1 MAGLTKIV
9 FVGNLPYSHSD
20 DLQKQLEQVF
30 ATVGP
35 VSNFRIAFEKETG
48 KPRGFGFCEYFDT
61 QTADSAIRNL
71 QGIEIGG
78 RALRLDFADVGN
90 HDTRDAGGRPP
101 PVKGRR
107 SGGGGQSGGG
117 GNMSNEPNGSS
128 ARNSGPITTGLP
140 PDLPRGQPLA
150 AGQSATDQIS
160 QTLAAIPPAQL
171 AEITGQMKQLVA
183 SAPDQARQLL
193 NANPQLTYA
202 LFQAMLMMGVVDAS
216 ILTRMLAP
224 AAMQKQQQQQQ
235 PIPQAAMPSHQM
247 PVGFGANAYA
257 QQPMRPGGMTQQ
269 PSYSTPLAPLPNY
282 GITPQQAAPQP
293 VQPAPVIPQQ
303 QQQQQPQV
311 VQQPQQ
317 NATTAAAQQQAQL
330 IQQVLSLTPQQIDAL
345 APEHRATILQ
355 IRQQALSNMTGR

>member
-20 DLQKQLEQVF
+20 ELQKQLEQVF
-30 ATVGP
+30 GTVGP
-35 VSNFRIAFEKETG
+35 ISNFRIAFEKESG

-61 QTADSAIRNL
+61 QTAESAIRNL

-90 HDTRDAGGRPP
+90 HDTREAGGRPP
-101 PVKGRR
+101 PPKGRR
-107 SGGGGQSGGG
+107 SGGAGQAGG
-117 GNMSNEPNGSS
+117 GNLPTEPNGSS
-128 ARNSGPITTGLP
+128 ARNSGPISTGLP

-150 AGQSATDQIS
+150 AGQTATDQIS

-235 PIPQAAMPSHQM
+235 QQQPVPLAAMPSHQM
-247 PVGFGANAYA
+247 PVGFGANAYP
-257 QQPMRPGGMTQQ
+257 QQPMRPAGMPQQ
-269 PSYSTPLAPLPNY
+269 ASYPATLAPLPNY
-282 GITPQQAAPQP
+282 GIMPQQAAPPP
-293 VQPAPVIPQQ
+293 VQPAVIPQQ
-303 QQQQQPQV
+303 QQTPP
-311 VQQPQQ
+311 VQQP
-317 NATTAAAQQQAQL
+317 ATTPAAAAQQAQL
-330 IQQVLSLTPQQIDAL
+330 IQQVLSLTPQQIDGL
-345 APEHRATILQ
+345 SPEHRATILQ
-355 IRQQALSNMTGR
+355 IRQQALSNMAGR

>member
-1 MAGLTKIV
+1 
-9 FVGNLPYSHSD
+9 
-20 DLQKQLEQVF
+20 
-30 ATVGP
+30 

-101 PVKGRR
+101 PPKGRR
-107 SGGGGQSGGG
+107 AGG
-117 GNMSNEPNGSS
+117 GNLPNEPNGSS
-128 ARNSGPITTGLP
+128 VRNAGPISTGLP

-150 AGQSATDQIS
+150 AGQTATDQIS

-224 AAMQKQQQQQQ
+224 AAMQKQQQQ
-235 PIPQAAMPSHQM
+235 PVPLAAMPSHQM
-247 PVGFGANAYA
+247 PVGFTANAYQ
-257 QQPMRPGGMTQQ
+257 QQPLRSTGMPQQ
-269 PSYSTPLAPLPNY
+269 SQYPTPIAPLPNY
-282 GITPQQAAPQP
+282 GIMPQQAVPPP
-293 VQPAPVIPQQ
+293 VQPAAVMPQQ
-303 QQQQQPQV
+303 QQPPP
-311 VQQPQQ
+311 VQQPPQ
-317 NATTAAAQQQAQL
+317 NTAAAQQAQL

-345 APEHRATILQ
+345 SPEHRATILQ
-355 IRQQALSNMTGR
+355 IRQQALSNLAGR

>member
-101 PVKGRR
+101 PEFW
-107 SGGGGQSGGG
+107 SDH
-117 GNMSNEPNGSS
+117 NW
-128 ARNSGPITTGLP
+128 LP

-171 AEITGQMKQLVA
+171 AEITVSDLVESSSLCSPSTATRRKCTRSSQTIVECEPTIDICIIPSNVDDGCCRRLNTHTHACSSCDAEAATTTTADPTGSDAISSNA
-183 SAPDQARQLL
+183 SRIWCKCLRTT
-193 NANPQLTYA
+193 TYETGWDDSTT
-202 LFQAMLMMGVVDAS
+202 F
-216 ILTRMLAP
+216 ILYTSS
-224 AAMQKQQQQQQ
+224 AA
-235 PIPQAAMPSHQM
+235 
-247 PVGFGANAYA
+247 
-257 QQPMRPGGMTQQ
+257 
-269 PSYSTPLAPLPNY
+269 PNY
-282 GITPQQAAPQP
+282 GIMPQQAAPQP

>member
-20 DLQKQLEQVF
+20 ELQKQLEQVF
-30 ATVGP
+30 GTVGP
-35 VSNFRIAFEKETG
+35 VSNFRIAYEKETG

-101 PVKGRR
+101 PPK
-107 SGGGGQSGGG
+107 
-117 GNMSNEPNGSS
+117 
-128 ARNSGPITTGLP
+128 GLP

-150 AGQSATDQIS
+150 AGQTATDQIS

-224 AAMQKQQQQQQ
+224 AAMPKQQQ
-235 PIPQAAMPSHQM
+235 PVPLATMPTHQM
-247 PVGFGANAYA
+247 PVGFGANAYQ
-257 QQPMRPGGMTQQ
+257 QQPLRSTGMPQQ
-269 PSYSTPLAPLPNY
+269 TAYPTPMAPLPNY
-282 GITPQQAAPQP
+282 GIMPQQAVPPPVQPAAVMSQQQQPPPAQQPAQNTPTPQQA
-293 VQPAPVIPQQ
+293 
-303 QQQQQPQV
+303 
-311 VQQPQQ
+311 
-317 NATTAAAQQQAQL
+317 QQAQL

-345 APEHRATILQ
+345 SPEHRATILQ
-355 IRQQALSNMTGR
+355 IRQQALSNMAGR

>member
-1 MAGLTKIV
+1 M
-9 FVGNLPYSHSD
+9 
-20 DLQKQLEQVF
+20 
-30 ATVGP
+30 GP
-35 VSNFRIAFEKETG
+35 VSNFRIAYEKESG

-61 QTADSAIRNL
+61 QTAESAIRNL

-90 HDTRDAGGRPP
+90 HDTREAGGRPP
-101 PVKGRR
+101 PTKGRR
-107 SGGGGQSGGG
+107 AGGAGPAGG
-117 GNMSNEPNGSS
+117 GNMPTEPNGSS
-128 ARNSGPITTGLP
+128 GRNTGPITTGLP

-150 AGQSATDQIS
+150 AGQTATDQIS

-235 PIPQAAMPSHQM
+235 QQQPVPLAAMPSHQM
-247 PVGFGANAYA
+247 QVGFGGNAYP
-257 QQPMRPGGMTQQ
+257 QQPMRPAGMPQQ
-269 PSYSTPLAPLPNY
+269 TSYPASLAPLPNY
-282 GITPQQAAPQP
+282 GIMSQQTAPPQ
-293 VQPAPVIPQQ
+293 VQPAPIIT
-303 QQQQQPQV
+303 QQQQPLPG
-311 VQQPQQ
+311 QQPPA
-317 NATTAAAQQQAQL
+317 NSAAQQAQL
-330 IQQVLSLTPQQIDAL
+330 IQQVLALTPQQIDGL
-345 APEHRATILQ
+345 SPEHRATILQ
-355 IRQQALSNMTGR
+355 IRQQALSNMAGR

>member
-1 MAGLTKIV
+1 MAGLKKIV

-20 DLQKQLEQVF
+20 DLQNQLEQVF

-35 VSNFRIAFEKETG
+35 VSNFRITFEKETG
-48 KPRGFGFCEYFDT
+48 KPRGYGFCEYFDT
-61 QTADSAIRNL
+61 QTADSAIQNL
-71 QGIEIGG
+71 QGSKIGG
-78 RALRLDFADVGN
+78 RALRLDFADFGN
-90 HDTRDAGGRPP
+90 HDTRDAGRQPP

-117 GNMSNEPNGSS
+117 DNMSNEPNGSS

-140 PDLPRGQPLA
+140 PDLPC
-150 AGQSATDQIS
+150 
-160 QTLAAIPPAQL
+160 

-193 NANPQLTYA
+193 NVNPQLTYA
-202 LFQAMLMMGVVDAS
+202 LFQAMLMMDVVDAS

-235 PIPQAAMPSHQM
+235 QPIPKAAMPSHQM

-257 QQPMRPGGMTQQ
+257 QQPMRPGGMAQQ

-282 GITPQQAAPQP
+282 GIMPQQAAPQP

-303 QQQQQPQV
+303 QQ
-311 VQQPQQ
+311 PQQ
-317 NATTAAAQQQAQL
+317 NTTTAAAQQQAQL
-330 IQQVLSLTPQQIDAL
+330 IQQVLSLTPQQINAL

-355 IRQQALSNMTGR
+355 IRQQALSNMTGG

>member
-1 MAGLTKIV
+1 MAGLKKIV

-20 DLQKQLEQVF
+20 DLQNQLEQVF

-35 VSNFRIAFEKETG
+35 VSNFRIMFEKETG
-48 KPRGFGFCEYFDT
+48 KLRGYGFCEYFDT
-61 QTADSAIRNL
+61 QTADSAIQNL
-71 QGIEIGG
+71 QGSKIGG
-78 RALRLDFADVGN
+78 RALRLDFADFGN
-90 HDTRDAGGRPP
+90 HDTRDAGGQPP
-101 PVKGRR
+101 LVKGRQ

-117 GNMSNEPNGSS
+117 DNMSNEPNGSS

-140 PDLPRGQPLA
+140 PDLPCGQPLA
-150 AGQSATDQIS
+150 AGQSATNQIS
-160 QTLAAIPPAQL
+160 QTLATIPPAQL

-193 NANPQLTYA
+193 NVNPQLTYA
-202 LFQAMLMMGVVDAS
+202 LFQAMLMMGVVDTS

-224 AAMQKQQQQQQ
+224 AVMQKQQQQQQ
-235 PIPQAAMPSHQM
+235 QPIPKAAMPSHQM

-269 PSYSTPLAPLPNY
+269 PSYSTPLAPLPYY
-282 GITPQQAAPQP
+282 GIMPQQAAPQP

-303 QQQQQPQV
+303 QQPQV

-317 NATTAAAQQQAQL
+317 NTTTAAAQQQAQL
-330 IQQVLSLTPQQIDAL
+330 IQQVLSLTPQQINAL

-355 IRQQALSNMTGR
+355 IRQQALSNMTGG

>member
-20 DLQKQLEQVF
+20 ELQKQLEQVF
-30 ATVGP
+30 GTVGP
-35 VSNFRIAFEKETG
+35 VSNFRIAYEKETG

-101 PVKGRR
+101 PPKVRR
-107 SGGGGQSGGG
+107 PGASGGP
-117 GNMSNEPNGSS
+117 NESNGSS
-128 ARNSGPITTGLP
+128 ARNTGPITTGLP

-150 AGQSATDQIS
+150 AGQTATDQIS

-224 AAMQKQQQQQQ
+224 AAMPKQQQ
-235 PIPQAAMPSHQM
+235 PVPLATMPTHQM
-247 PVGFGANAYA
+247 PVGFGANAYQ
-257 QQPMRPGGMTQQ
+257 QQPLRSTGMPQQ
-269 PSYSTPLAPLPNY
+269 TAYPTPMAPLPNY
-282 GITPQQAAPQP
+282 GIMPQQAVPPPVQPAAVMSQQQQPPPAQQPAQNTPTPQQA
-293 VQPAPVIPQQ
+293 
-303 QQQQQPQV
+303 
-311 VQQPQQ
+311 
-317 NATTAAAQQQAQL
+317 QQAQL

-345 APEHRATILQ
+345 SPEHRATILQ
-355 IRQQALSNMTGR
+355 IRQQALSNMAGR

>member
-20 DLQKQLEQVF
+20 ENNLNRFLQQSDPSATFELRLKRKLANRADLDS
-30 ATVGP
+30 ANT
-35 VSNFRIAFEKETG
+35 
-48 KPRGFGFCEYFDT
+48 FDT

-90 HDTRDAGGRPP
+90 HDTRDAGDDHL
-101 PVKGRR
+101 
-107 SGGGGQSGGG
+107 
-117 GNMSNEPNGSS
+117 
-128 ARNSGPITTGLP
+128 RNSGPITTGLP
-140 PDLPRGQPLA
+140 PDLPR
-150 AGQSATDQIS
+150 
-160 QTLAAIPPAQL
+160 

-330 IQQVLSLTPQQIDAL
+330 IQQVLSLTPNKLMHLHQNIEQLFYKLVEDDWMGRGKWGECRPDHL
-345 APEHRATILQ
+345 EWLGVNKKHKDLM
-355 IRQQALSNMTGR
+355 LSLRTEQ

>member
-101 PVKGRR
+101 PEFW
-107 SGGGGQSGGG
+107 SDH
-117 GNMSNEPNGSS
+117 NW
-128 ARNSGPITTGLP
+128 LP

-282 GITPQQAAPQP
+282 GIMPQQAAPQP

>member
-1 MAGLTKIV
+1 MAGLKKIV

-20 DLQKQLEQVF
+20 DLQNQLEQVF

-35 VSNFRIAFEKETG
+35 VSNFRITFKKETG
-48 KPRGFGFCEYFDT
+48 KPRGYGFCEYFDT
-61 QTADSAIRNL
+61 QTADSAIQNL
-71 QGIEIGG
+71 QGSKIGG
-78 RALRLDFADVGN
+78 RALRLDFADFGN
-90 HDTRDAGGRPP
+90 HDTRDAGRQPP

-117 GNMSNEPNGSS
+117 DNMSNEPNGSS

-140 PDLPRGQPLA
+140 PDLPCGQPLA

-193 NANPQLTYA
+193 NVNPQLTYA
-202 LFQAMLMMGVVDAS
+202 LFQAMLMMDVVDAS

-235 PIPQAAMPSHQM
+235 QPIPKAAMPSHQM

-257 QQPMRPGGMTQQ
+257 QQPMRPGGMAQQ

-282 GITPQQAAPQP
+282 GIMPQQAAPQP

-303 QQQQQPQV
+303 QQ
-311 VQQPQQ
+311 PQQ
-317 NATTAAAQQQAQL
+317 NTTTAAAQQQAQL
-330 IQQVLSLTPQQIDAL
+330 IQQVLSLTPQQINAL

-355 IRQQALSNMTGR
+355 IRQQALSNMTGG

>member
-1 MAGLTKIV
+1 MAGLKKIV

-20 DLQKQLEQVF
+20 DLQNQLEQVF

-35 VSNFRIAFEKETG
+35 VSNFRIMFEKETG
-48 KPRGFGFCEYFDT
+48 KPRGYGFCEYFDT
-61 QTADSAIRNL
+61 QTADSAIQNL
-71 QGIEIGG
+71 QGSKIGG
-78 RALRLDFADVGN
+78 RALRLDFADFGN
-90 HDTRDAGGRPP
+90 HDTRDAGGQPP
-101 PVKGRR
+101 PVKGRQ

-117 GNMSNEPNGSS
+117 DNMSNEPNGSS

-140 PDLPRGQPLA
+140 PDLPCGQPLA

-193 NANPQLTYA
+193 NVNPQLTYA
-202 LFQAMLMMGVVDAS
+202 LFQAMLMMDVVDAS

-235 PIPQAAMPSHQM
+235 QPIPKAAMPSHQM
-247 PVGFGANAYA
+247 PRRF
-257 QQPMRPGGMTQQ
+257 
-269 PSYSTPLAPLPNY
+269 PNY
-282 GITPQQAAPQP
+282 GIMPQQAAPQP

-303 QQQQQPQV
+303 QQ
-311 VQQPQQ
+311 PQQ
-317 NATTAAAQQQAQL
+317 NTTTAAAQQQAQL
-330 IQQVLSLTPQQIDAL
+330 IQQVLSLTPQQINAL

-355 IRQQALSNMTGR
+355 IRQQALSNMTGG